1 MAKFSDKVAPSG
13 VMTPGG
19 AVSELT
25 NDAGYTSYS
34 APATGQTGYFAL
46 PSGTTAQRP
55 GLPAVG
61 YARYNTSEDSLEY
74 YTSQGWVI
82 DNQRP
87 TITGVSGT
95 IFTGFTSTLTLSVSG
110 TRGVMYVSFYAGS
123 TKLATTLGNLESA
136 STCTVSVPSA
146 VYEQSVGT
154 SITIKVANDN
164 GVESTTS
171 QSVTIAN
178 LPSGGSVLTVGTYR
192 VHRFFSSGTFYANG
206 YSGPVEYL
214 VVAGGGGAGIRVS
227 RYGGA
232 GGAGGLRSSISG
244 VNSGGGASAES
255 ALSVTSGS
263 SYTVTVGAGGAIGA
277 PSSGTGYPGGASV
290 FASITSVGGGGGG
303 SYGGGSG
310 GSGGGGAAAGVNV
323 GGAGTAGQG
332 YSGGTSGSGGA
343 AAGGGGGAA
352 GAGGQS
358 LAGSGLTF
366 TDKVLTGSVTYATGG
381 VPNTGA
387 AAATANTGNG
397 GPSNYS
403 YTGYAGGSGVVIV
416 RYQL

>member
-19 AVSELT
+19 AVSELA

-34 APATGQTGYFAL
+34 SPATGHTGYFAL
-46 PSGTTAQRP
+46 PQGTTAQRP
-55 GLPAVG
+55 GSPAAG
-61 YARYNTSEDSLEY
+61 YVRYNTSEDSLEY
-74 YTSQGWVI
+74 YTSQGWVV

-95 IFTGFTSTLTLSVSG
+95 IFTGFTSTLTLTVSG
-110 TRGVMYVSFYAGS
+110 ARGVMYVSFYAGS

-136 STCTVSVPSA
+136 STCTVSVPST

-171 QSVTIAN
+171 QSVTIAD
-178 LPSGGSVLTVGTYR
+178 LPSGGSVLTLGNYR

-255 ALSVTSGS
+255 TLTVSSGS

-290 FASITSVGGGGGG
+290 FSSITSVGGGGGG
-303 SYGGGSG
+303 SYTGGSG
-310 GSGGGGAAAGVNV
+310 GSGGGGAAAGVLA

-332 YSGGTSGSGGA
+332 YAGGTSGSGGA

-352 GAGGQS
+352 SAGGQS
-358 LAGSGLTF
+358 VAGSGLTF
-366 TDKVLTGSVTYATGG
+366 TDRVLTGSVTYATGG

-387 AAATANTGNG
+387 ANATANTGNG

-403 YTGYAGGSGVVIV
+403 YTGYAGGSGIVIV